1 MASGFNQPLAIASGD
16 GPAVTGTGGATCLPG
31 TAKYIFPPNAF
42 GLGTTLWIHAFGRIS
57 NVVTTPGTARLDVRL
72 GSTVVFDT
80 GALTLNAVA
89 KTTLPWEFYA
99 KLTCRAVGASG
110 NFFGFGKF
118 QSESIVGSPL
128 ASAGGSGSL
137 LSAAAAGPET
147 PPAVGANVDLTVSNA
162 LDFFYTQTVA
172 TGSFTVHTFEI
183 WSYDVAR

>member
-1 MASGFNQPLAIASGD
+1 MASGFGQLLAIGTAD
-16 GPAVTGTGGATCLPG
+16 GPAVTGTGGATAIPVNC
-31 TAKYIFPPNAF
+31 KYIFPPNAF
-42 GLGTTLWIHAFGRIS
+42 GVGTTLWIHAFGRIS
-57 NVVTTPGTARLDVRL
+57 NVVTTPGTARLDLRF

-80 GALTLNAVA
+80 GPLTLNAVA

-99 KLTCRAVGASG
+99 KLTCRAVGSSG

-147 PPAVGANVDLTVSNA
+147 APAVGANVDLTVSNA
-162 LDFFYTQTVA
+162 LDFFFTQTVSS
-172 TGSFTVHTFEI
+172 GSFTVHNFEL